1 MVGVV
6 LSQCNRVDN
15 QYQQESEALYTFT
28 PSKSYRYLLHV
39 ESNNLLFL
47 KTYNTE
53 FDDIAITFN
62 MDQNSSLLERED
74 RVDLTLLINK

>member
-6 LSQCNRVDN
+6 LSQCYRVDN
-15 QYQQESEALYTFT
+15 QYQQKSDALYTFT

-47 KTYNTE
+47 KTYNTD

-62 MDQNSSLLERED
+62 MDQNSILLERED

>member
-1 MVGVV
+1 MVGLV
-6 LSQCNRVDN
+6 LSQCYRVDN
-15 QYQQESEALYTFT
+15 QYQQKSDALFTFT

-62 MDQNSSLLERED
+62 MDQNSTLLERED